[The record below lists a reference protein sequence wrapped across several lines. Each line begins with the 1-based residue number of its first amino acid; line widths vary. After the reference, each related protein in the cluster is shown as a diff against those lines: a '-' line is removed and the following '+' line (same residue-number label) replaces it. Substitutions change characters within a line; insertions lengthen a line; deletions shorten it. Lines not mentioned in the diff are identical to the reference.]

1 MTLRSIN
8 SVRLLNQNIN
18 NQDNKNNKQSPS
30 FGAAPLV
37 GLANFIE
44 TQGFMGEFLTNDLF
58 GMMGP
63 RVWQGYGRNKEELG
77 HLNYKAGRE
86 EAVRELL
93 SGPAYFYVP
102 AAIIGATSLVLG
114 QCAKVNKAAINA
126 FEPIMEKIGSS
137 FKDKDLKPKF
147 IDQLT
152 EKMFEGFTNE
162 RGEVD
167 KINQAM
173 KDYSQDTK
181 WSWNASQK
189 AKKAKKAIAE
199 ALTNLNKANG
209 QYIDDTRK
217 VKIGDK
223 EFKIVNILED
233 TKNYLNNFSKK
244 AAKTTK
250 TEQEFIKFFHTRAKN
265 IRNTA
270 SILGIAALSAFLVII
285 PRLYKTGD
293 AFPGK
298 DGLVKGK
305 KEAVNANK

>member
-1 MTLRSIN
+1 MTLKSIS

-18 NQDNKNNKQSPS
+18 NKDNKNNKHNPS
-30 FGAAPLV
+30 FGYAPLV

-63 RVWQGYGRNKEELG
+63 RVWQGYGRNREELG

-102 AAIIGATSLVLG
+102 AAIIGATSFVLG
-114 QCAKVNKAAINA
+114 QCAKVNKAAIDA
-126 FEPIMEKIGSS
+126 FQPIMEKIGSS

-162 RGEVD
+162 RSEVD
-167 KINQAM
+167 KINQVL
-173 KDYSQDTK
+173 KDCTEGNMSL
-181 WSWNASQK
+181 
-189 AKKAKKAIAE
+189 KKAKKAVAE
-199 ALTNLNKANG
+199 ALTKLNKANG
-209 QYIDDTRK
+209 QYLDDTRK
-217 VKIGDK
+217 VKIGGK
-223 EFKIVNILED
+223 EFKMLNILED

-270 SILGIAALSAFLVII
+270 NILGIAALSAFLVII

-298 DGLVKGK
+298 EGLVKGK
-305 KEAVNANK
+305 KEVNNANK